1 MTTQYCWP
9 DILIVLALT
18 KINFKNYPLAYQ
30 TVIVNTA
37 IPSFESTRSNAKDNG
52 SQKSEAEAPINA
64 ILIQNL

>member
-1 MTTQYCWP
+1 
-9 DILIVLALT
+9 LALT
-18 KINFKNYPLAYQ
+18 KINFKNYPLASQ